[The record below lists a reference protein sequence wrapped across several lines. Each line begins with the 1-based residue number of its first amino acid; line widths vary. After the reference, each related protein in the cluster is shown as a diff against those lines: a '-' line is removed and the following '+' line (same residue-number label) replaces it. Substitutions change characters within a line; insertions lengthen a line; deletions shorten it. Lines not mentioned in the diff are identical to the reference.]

1 MDRLEG
7 LELLELFKRQDRLV
21 DLRGLSC
28 LRILRGWR
36 ARRELVGLGSLSCL
50 SCSRGWVSRETVCH
64 AQAGPKSSTKIV
76 PSIGT
81 KSETIFEN
89 SWEAGLSGLRGWT
102 GRKGLIVS
110 RGLSCL
116 NCLSCGRSLRSWKDR
131 RGLGDWTSRRSL
143 RCLRGLR
150 GFSSLRSE
158 TSGEA

>member
-1 MDRLEG
+1 MIHAPTWREKNLHASMFIATNT
-7 LELLELFKRQDRLV
+7 FKRQDRLV

-81 KSETIFEN
+81 KSETISEN
-89 SWEAGLSGLRGWT
+89 SWEA
-102 GRKGLIVS
+102 
-110 RGLSCL
+110 
-116 NCLSCGRSLRSWKDR
+116 
-131 RGLGDWTSRRSL
+131 
-143 RCLRGLR
+143 
-150 GFSSLRSE
+150 
-158 TSGEA
+158 